1 MSCDGVAGTVMTT
14 EVEEEGTRDEGGEGD
29 MDKVAGMR
37 GRESS
42 AQL

>member
-1 MSCDGVAGTVMTT
+1 MTT
-14 EVEEEGTRDEGGEGD
+14 EVEEEGTKGEGGGGA
-29 MDKVAGMR
+29 MDKVAGMK